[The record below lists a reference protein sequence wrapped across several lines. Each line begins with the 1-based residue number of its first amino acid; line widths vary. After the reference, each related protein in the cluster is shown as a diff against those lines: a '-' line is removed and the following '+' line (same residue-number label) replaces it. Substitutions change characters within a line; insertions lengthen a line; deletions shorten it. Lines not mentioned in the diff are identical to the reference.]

1 MRVSSQ
7 TTAILNAL
15 QKSGRGWIHGYELS
29 KITGLK
35 SGTLYP
41 ILLRLHDEGWLEAKW
56 EPSREA
62 GRPPRHL
69 YRITAT
75 GSAAA
80 KKIVQPREAKKR
92 IQRLAYER

>member
-1 MRVSSQ
+1 MRTTDQ
-7 TTAILNAL
+7 TIAVLSAL
-15 QKSGRGWIHGYELS
+15 QNSSKSWTHGYQLS

-56 EPSREA
+56 EASSEQ

-69 YRITAT
+69 YRITAA
-75 GSAAA
+75 GSM
-80 KKIVQPREAKKR
+80 EAKKT
-92 IQRLAYER
+92 IQLATKRRTQGLAYES